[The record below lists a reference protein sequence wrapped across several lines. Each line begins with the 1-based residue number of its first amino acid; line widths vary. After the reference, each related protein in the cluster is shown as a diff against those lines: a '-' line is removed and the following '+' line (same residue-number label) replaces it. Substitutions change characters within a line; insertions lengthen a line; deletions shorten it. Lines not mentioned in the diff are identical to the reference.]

1 MTAQFELKA
10 YHERTRSGPG
20 RGTQLSKTEVLDVRV
35 AEPKVTVIIPNWNG
49 MDHIQGCLESLL
61 KIDYHNVDV
70 IVVDNNSEDGSPKA
84 IAESFPKVQIM
95 RNSENLGFAEGCNVG
110 IRQAMKSGSAY
121 VWLLNN
127 DTLVDRQ
134 SLTFLVRA
142 AEKDNSIG
150 MTGSKIYEYDYPN
163 IIRCA
168 GMTINWFRGETDLI
182 GWHQLDEGQFN
193 NYSDV
198 EGLEGCSLLISRRVC
213 EEVGLMDKDYF
224 VYGEEIDWCVR
235 ARLRGFRCTF
245 VPESIVFHKGG
256 ASSGEAYRPTL
267 SYYSTRN
274 MLRTISKSFSF
285 PMREIYLFTAIVCK
299 LWKRRKDIVKAS
311 LVKVCGSKAYEF
323 DVSTFLG
330 VMDFM
335 LNRKGVKDR
344 SAIMSFQHRKKGVP
358 RS

>member
-1 MTAQFELKA
+1 M
-10 YHERTRSGPG
+10 G
-20 RGTQLSKTEVLDVRV
+20 V

-49 MDHIQGCLESLL
+49 MDHIQGCLEALL
-61 KIDYHNVDV
+61 KSDYHNFDV

-84 IAESFPKVQIM
+84 IAETFPKVQIM
-95 RNSENLGFAEGCNVG
+95 RNSENVGFAEGCNVG

-127 DTLVDRQ
+127 DTLVDPR

-150 MTGSKIYEYDYPN
+150 MTGSKIYDYDDPN

-168 GMTINWFRGETDLI
+168 GMTINWFRGQIDLI
-182 GWHQLDEGQFN
+182 GWHQRDTGQFN

-198 EGLEGCSLLISRRVC
+198 DGLEGCSLLIRRRVC
-213 EEVGLMDKDYF
+213 EEVGLMDKEYF
-224 VYGEEIDWCVR
+224 LYCEEIDWCLR
-235 ARLRGFRCTF
+235 ARQRGFRCTF

-256 ASSGEAYRPTL
+256 ASSGEAYRPIL
-267 SYYSTRN
+267 SYYGTRN
-274 MLRTISKSFSF
+274 MLRTISKSFPF
-285 PMREIYLFTAIVCK
+285 PKREIYLFTAIVCK
-299 LWKRRKDIVKAS
+299 VWMQRKDIVKAF
-311 LVKVCGSKAYEF
+311 LVRVGGNKAYEF
-323 DVSTFLG
+323 DASTLLG

-335 LNRKGVKDR
+335 LNRKGLKDR
-344 SAIMSFQHRKKGVP
+344 SAIMSFQNRNKGVP

>member
-1 MTAQFELKA
+1 MQINLSQ
-10 YHERTRSGPG
+10 ERTPSVPV
-20 RGTQLSKTEVLDVRV
+20 RGTQLSKTVIPDMRV
-35 AEPKVTVIIPNWNG
+35 AEPKVTIIILNWNG
-49 MDHIQGCLESLL
+49 MDHTLRCLESLL
-61 KIDYHNVDV
+61 RIDYYNCDV

-84 IAESFPKVQIM
+84 IADSFPTVQIM
-95 RNSENLGFAEGCNVG
+95 RNSQNVGFAEGCNVG

-127 DTLVDRQ
+127 DTLVDPQ

-150 MTGSKIYEYDYPN
+150 MTGSKIYDYDDPN
-163 IIRCA
+163 VIRCA
-168 GMTINWFRGETDLI
+168 GMTINWFRGEAHFI
-182 GWHQLDEGQFN
+182 GWHQRDNGQFN

-198 EGLEGCSLLISRRVC
+198 EGLEGCSLLIRRRVC
-213 EEVGLMDKDYF
+213 EDVGLMDKDYF
-224 VYGEEIDWCVR
+224 LYGEEIDWCVR
-235 ARLRGFRCTF
+235 ARQRGFRCTF

-256 ASSGEAYRPTL
+256 ASSGEAYRPIL

-299 LWKRRKDIVKAS
+299 VWRLRKDIVKAS
-311 LVKVCGSKAYEF
+311 LVRVCGSKAYEF
-323 DVSTFLG
+323 DASTLLG

-344 SAIMSFQHRKKGVP
+344 IAIMSFQSRKNGAP